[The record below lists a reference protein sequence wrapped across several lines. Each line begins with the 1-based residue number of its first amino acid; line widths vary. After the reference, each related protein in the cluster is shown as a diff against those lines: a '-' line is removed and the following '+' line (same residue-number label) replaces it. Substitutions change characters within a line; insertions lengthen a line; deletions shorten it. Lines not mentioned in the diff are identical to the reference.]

1 MGKIPVLRLSALQSA
16 SNICR
21 GITVML
27 FKVLPVFI
35 ILTSTKGGKMFP
47 QWIGKDPVS
56 ECLLRRTMYHHL
68 TGKCHPPLDQGPCSP
83 GELLLPDSPPGTLK
97 CSPLSLPEFCSANI
111 QSDGEVEFECEG
123 DLDMMY
129 RRGQCGEGE
138 LLLPTNFRE
147 NTRPC
152 AEGFSCRT
160 KKNSEQY
167 NSALKTLKEKGSN
180 YRVEK
185 QYLKD
190 LVCDFKSHSICLP
203 DDNSDSLFTM
213 KNLLASLKTASA
225 RCEVNPCP
233 AGRTPWLSEDGYYR
247 CLLTTPGLRD
257 CPLDCSLIQ
266 QDDGSLLCQHLTLHS
281 VAPIRERQ
289 CRRRSI
295 WSEFRQS
302 CVKLFG

>member
-138 LLLPTNFRE
+138 LLLPTN
-147 NTRPC
+147 
-152 AEGFSCRT
+152 CRA
-160 KKNSEQY
+160 KKNS
-167 NSALKTLKEKGSN
+167 
-180 YRVEK
+180 EK

>member
-97 CSPLSLPEFCSANI
+97 CSPLSLPESCSANI
-111 QSDGEVEFECEG
+111 QPDGEVEVECEEE
-123 DLDMMY
+123 LDMMY
-129 RRGQCGEGE
+129 KRGQCGEGE
-138 LLLPTNFRE
+138 LLLPCNFRE

-152 AEGFSCRT
+152 AEGRT
-160 KKNSEQY
+160 
-167 NSALKTLKEKGSN
+167 A
-180 YRVEK
+180 
-185 QYLKD
+185 
-190 LVCDFKSHSICLP
+190 
-203 DDNSDSLFTM
+203 
-213 KNLLASLKTASA
+213 
-225 RCEVNPCP
+225 
-233 AGRTPWLSEDGYYR
+233 WLSEDGYYR
-247 CLLTTPGLRD
+247 CLLTTPSVLN
-257 CPLDCSLIQ
+257 
-266 QDDGSLLCQHLTLHS
+266 CQFGTLT
-281 VAPIRERQ
+281 
-289 CRRRSI
+289 
-295 WSEFRQS
+295 
-302 CVKLFG
+302 

>member
-111 QSDGEVEFECEG
+111 QSDGDV
-123 DLDMMY
+123 DMMY

-152 AEGFSCRT
+152 AEGFTCRRSM
-160 KKNSEQY
+160 NSEQF
-167 NSALKTLKEKGSN
+167 NSALNTVDNLFINKAEK
-180 YRVEK
+180 R
-185 QYLKD
+185 YLAD
-190 LVCDFKSHSICLP
+190 LVCDFQPHSICLP
-203 DDNSDSLFTM
+203 DDNSDSLFSVQ
-213 KNLLASLKTASA
+213 NLLASLKTASA
-225 RCEVNPCP
+225 RCEANPCP
-233 AGRTPWLSEDGYYR
+233 AGRTAWLSEDGYYR
-247 CLLTTPGLRD
+247 CLLTTPD
-257 CPLDCSLIQ
+257 LDNCS
-266 QDDGSLLCQHLTLHS
+266 DGSLTELDGSLQCYEIELFS
-281 VAPIRERQ
+281 VSGATTRKCKRRQ
-289 CRRRSI
+289 I
-295 WSEFRQS
+295 WSKLRKK